1 MHQTTM
7 GEYRIHD
14 TTSAKAKNVEMNH
27 FSRQNSLDFKMQ
39 TDARLSD
46 MVPSDEDDVISD
58 SDSLLNSPTSQSKF
72 CDGDLRDS
80 KDKLMSSESGK
91 ESPTNCDDSSVRRYR
106 TAFTREQIGRLEKE
120 FYKENYVS
128 RPRRCELAK
137 LLNLPENTIKVWFQ
151 NRRMKD
157 KRQRMA
163 MAWPYG
169 IADPH
174 LYAYLAAAAASYP
187 YSISPSNSNPF
198 NYYSSL
204 GLQRPTNNIG
214 QFSSPGPLRPRSEII
229 PGMTGAALLRSSA
242 MPIPH
247 SIATSTQLNC
257 SMLPPSESLLSHPH
271 SSIACST
278 HTDSCNCSPLFGGI
292 SNLPTTLPSVQ
303 APKAHSNTTSQGL
316 FRPFQSDVERS

>member
-1 MHQTTM
+1 MHSAAM
-7 GEYRIHD
+7 GEYRIHESEKTKGAD
-14 TTSAKAKNVEMNH
+14 LTH

-46 MVPSDEDDVISD
+46 MVSSDEDDIISD
-58 SDSLLNSPTSQSKF
+58 NDSMLNSPNSQNKF
-72 CDGDLRDS
+72 SNEDLRDS
-80 KDKLMSSESGK
+80 KDKMLSSDGK
-91 ESPTNCDDSSVRRYR
+91 ESPINGDDSSVRRYR

-204 GLQRPTNNIG
+204 GLQRSTNNIG
-214 QFSSPGPLRPRSEII
+214 QFPSPGPLRPRSEII

-247 SIATSTQLNC
+247 SLATSTQLNC
-257 SMLPPSESLLSHPH
+257 SMLPPSDSLLGHSH
-271 SSIACST
+271 SSIPCST
-278 HTDSCNCSPLFGGI
+278 HNDNCNCSPLFGGL
-292 SNLPTTLPSVQ
+292 SNLPTSLPSVQ
-303 APKAHSNTTSQGL
+303 APKAHSNTTSHGL
-316 FRPFQSDVERS
+316 FRPFQTDVERS

>member
-1 MHQTTM
+1 MHSAAM
-7 GEYRIHD
+7 GEYRIHESEKTKGAD
-14 TTSAKAKNVEMNH
+14 LTH

-46 MVPSDEDDVISD
+46 MVSSDEDDIISD
-58 SDSLLNSPTSQSKF
+58 NDSMLNSPNSQNKF
-72 CDGDLRDS
+72 SNEDLRDS
-80 KDKLMSSESGK
+80 KDKMLSSDGK
-91 ESPTNCDDSSVRRYR
+91 ESPINGDDSSVRRYR

-204 GLQRPTNNIG
+204 GLQRSANNMG
-214 QFSSPGPLRPRSEII
+214 QFPSPGPLRPRSEII

-247 SIATSTQLNC
+247 SLATSTQLNC
-257 SMLPPSESLLSHPH
+257 SMLPPSDSLLGHSH
-271 SSIACST
+271 SSIPCST
-278 HTDSCNCSPLFGGI
+278 HNDNCNCSPLFGGL
-292 SNLPTTLPSVQ
+292 SNLPTSLPSVQ
-303 APKAHSNTTSQGL
+303 APKAHSNTTSHGL
-316 FRPFQSDVERS
+316 FRPFQTDVERS